1 MNAANFT
8 LFIRCWYLH
17 IKGNSWNFNVVENLV
32 SFREIAHSS
41 MTFIQSPNIPLILGG
56 PIVVT

>member
-1 MNAANFT
+1 
-8 LFIRCWYLH
+8 
-17 IKGNSWNFNVVENLV
+17 VVENLV